1 MVSSTH
7 TEYVINVLSSRPN
20 QLLNRLVVELGTLS
34 SQSDIKQLGL
44 SSDNH
49 PSLSSKLE
57 VGSNSSGVD
66 LANELAS
73 GVPDVDTITAASVHT
88 ALGVSMDT

>member
-1 MVSSTH
+1 MSSTQH
-7 TEYVINVLSSRPN
+7 EYVINALSNRPN
-20 QLLNRLVVELGTLS
+20 QLLNRLVVELRTLS

-49 PSLSSKLE
+49 PSLSGELE

-66 LANELAS
+66 LANELAR
-73 GVPDVDTITAASVHT
+73 GVPDMDTITAASIHT
-88 ALGVSMDT
+88 ALGISMDT